1 MEIKH
6 DKLQNLW
13 IEFTEQMKKEIENIG
28 KLRTR
33 KKNDF
38 FNVIKRKMKS
48 IISKKS
54 RWNSKKIFNEIDI
67 VNVMAIAMIIF
78 DFSL

>member
-1 MEIKH
+1 
-6 DKLQNLW
+6 
-13 IEFTEQMKKEIENIG
+13 MKKKLKNIG

-33 KKNDF
+33 KKTGF
-38 FNVIKRKMKS
+38 FNVIKIKIKS

-54 RWNSKKIFNEIDI
+54 RWNRKKIFKEIDI

-78 DFSL
+78 AISL